1 MKQKKKSK
9 ISRIIKGIILLLLFA
24 VLMINVYVIIQAK
37 TKPNSVPS
45 VFGYKPFIVLSG
57 SMETEIYVGDLVF
70 VKEVDASSLQ
80 VDDIIAFR
88 DSENLVTTHRI
99 VNVINTNEDVCFE
112 TKGDNNNVKDDSIV
126 CSDNIEGKYQTK
138 IAKIGSM
145 ILFIQEPI
153 GFSIMMMC
161 ILIVCVF
168 AYLLENNKI
177 NQQIELENEEERKE
191 FEEFKR
197 EKARKQEENKDNEL

>member
-9 ISRIIKGIILLLLFA
+9 ISGIIKGIILLLLFA